1 MNPPGRCRP
10 CKEQHRDSSTTS
22 SQHLPCSQLWQLL
35 RKDPT
40 ASLLQ
45 HNIPL
50 RCKKHLQM
58 HFYLYFT
65 QSYCSPLKLL
75 PPPALRAAPSS
86 LSTALNLCTSVTP
99 KCTTVFTAAE
109 HQPRQ
114 LFHIPTMLA
123 ELWIIQ
129 FIKQKSNKRAMR
141 FSALSEPSYF
151 FIDTN
156 FTPTKICSFQVK
168 CKASEQ
174 PGLSM
179 TLCRLSSLCCPRWSQ
194 LSSWELLE
202 AAYLHCL
209 PPGTARFHSS
219 AN

>member
-1 MNPPGRCRP
+1 MQKTPSDAFLSIL
-10 CKEQHRDSSTTS
+10 HT
-22 SQHLPCSQLWQLL
+22 
-35 RKDPT
+35 
-40 ASLLQ
+40 
-45 HNIPL
+45 
-50 RCKKHLQM
+50 
-58 HFYLYFT
+58 
-65 QSYCSPLKLL
+65 KLL
-75 PPPALRAAPSS
+75 FSPETAASPSTERAAPSS

-99 KCTTVFTAAE
+99 NCTTVFTAAE

>member
-10 CKEQHRDSSTTS
+10 CKEQHRDSSTAS

-35 RKDPT
+35 WKDPT

-75 PPPALRAAPSS
+75 PPPAPRELLLPHCQLPSISAPQ
-86 LSTALNLCTSVTP
+86 LHQA
-99 KCTTVFTAAE
+99 TTFTAAE
-109 HQPRQ
+109 RQPQQ
-114 LFHIPTMLA
+114 LFHIPRMLA

-129 FIKQKSNKRAMR
+129 FIKQKSNKRATR
-141 FSALSEPSYF
+141 FSALSEPDYF